1 MNALVILW
9 TLYAVISFAL
19 SIQVGLDWIKN
30 GKPKDAALFFFRFA
44 IFFAIFVVSLL
55 VIGRLV

>member
-19 SIQVGLDWIKN
+19 SIQAELDWIKN
-30 GKPKDAALFFFRFA
+30 GKREDAAWFFFL
-44 IFFAIFVVSLL
+44 FAIFVVSLL